1 MGSDKKSMVVSEKE
15 KEMTAYHEAG
25 HALVQLFEKD
35 SSSTLYKVT
44 ILPKGP
50 SLGHTAMLPQIDKY
64 SYTAAEYMSNIRV
77 SLGGKMA
84 EELQYGDDKVTSGV
98 SSDLQRAT
106 DLSFTMVTSFG
117 MSRALG
123 PVEYQRRY
131 ENLSSETRSMIENE
145 VQKTLKASYEDVR
158 RLLTDKRK
166 ELDLLA
172 QALVKYETLDRAE
185 VEKVIRGESLP
196 GRTIVPPGPLVLP
209 IPEETQPAGL
219 AGIPH
224 PQPPES
230 PAPPA
235 AAS

>member
-1 MGSDKKSMVVSEKE
+1 
-15 KEMTAYHEAG
+15 
-25 HALVQLFEKD
+25 
-35 SSSTLYKVT
+35 
-44 ILPKGP
+44 
-50 SLGHTAMLPQIDKY
+50 
-64 SYTAAEYMSNIRV
+64 
-77 SLGGKMA
+77 
-84 EELQYGDDKVTSGV
+84 
-98 SSDLQRAT
+98 
-106 DLSFTMVTSFG
+106 

>member
-1 MGSDKKSMVVSEKE
+1 
-15 KEMTAYHEAG
+15 
-25 HALVQLFEKD
+25 
-35 SSSTLYKVT
+35 
-44 ILPKGP
+44 
-50 SLGHTAMLPQIDKY
+50 
-64 SYTAAEYMSNIRV
+64 
-77 SLGGKMA
+77 
-84 EELQYGDDKVTSGV
+84 
-98 SSDLQRAT
+98 
-106 DLSFTMVTSFG
+106 
-117 MSRALG
+117 
-123 PVEYQRRY
+123 
-131 ENLSSETRSMIENE
+131 MIENE